1 MPRVITPHA
10 PFGAETAHR
19 LLARLDRLLARLL
32 PDDPLARLSPRQR
45 LDVGLIDAIRDRL
58 ELDETA
64 RSLSAGRR

>member
-10 PFGAETAHR
+10 PLGSETAHR
-19 LLARLDRLLARLL
+19 LLSGLDRLLDRLL
-32 PDDPLARLSPRQR
+32 PEDPLARLSPRQR